1 MWNPTTFR
9 EIAIVCYL
17 DAPFLTNTTNYGMT
31 KLMVAKH
38 DPKLKKI
45 VEALKEEFN
54 PSRLFLF
61 GSRAGKNYRKDSDYD
76 FVLVVP
82 GNKKSR
88 LTNMNKASQL
98 LHDKFK
104 ISADVFVY
112 SQKEFD
118 EWKDEL
124 NSIPETALNMGREF
138 DLG

>member
-1 MWNPTTFR
+1 MAGLKDKN
-9 EIAIVCYL
+9 IDAIVS
-17 DAPFLTNTTNYGMT
+17 
-31 KLMVAKH
+31 V
-38 DPKLKKI
+38 LK
-45 VEALKEEFN
+45 VEFQ

-61 GSRAGKNYRKDSDYD
+61 GSRANGNTRVDSDYD

-82 GNKKSR
+82 ENTKTR
-88 LTNMNKASQL
+88 HDNMAKARHL
-98 LHDKFK
+98 LHEKCN

-124 NSIPETALNMGREF
+124 NSIPETAKNTGLEI